1 MIHVV
6 KVSIYLLIII
16 AISSCYMT
24 VKWKK
29 KLICIWDILAPKF
42 CAFAFLKS
50 ALRKLH
56 LPISNF
62 HFMESLN
69 FASSQ
74 PPLPTQLNTKI
85 NIIWGEGM
93 GEGANVSMMLILLWI
108 VSAPLLFSV
117 VFSST
122 CKHKPTY
129 LDAVRCCFMAAYMCV
144 GRTSGQ

>member
-1 MIHVV
+1 ML
-6 KVSIYLLIII
+6 YD
-16 AISSCYMT
+16 CEME
-24 VKWKK
+24 K
-29 KLICIWDILAPKF
+29 KLICIGDILAPKF

-93 GEGANVSMMLILLWI
+93 GEGANVSMMLILL
-108 VSAPLLFSV
+108 
-117 VFSST
+117 
-122 CKHKPTY
+122 
-129 LDAVRCCFMAAYMCV
+129 
-144 GRTSGQ
+144 

>member
-1 MIHVV
+1 ML
-6 KVSIYLLIII
+6 YD
-16 AISSCYMT
+16 CEME
-24 VKWKK
+24 K

-74 PPLPTQLNTKI
+74 PPPLPTQLNTKI
-85 NIIWGEGM
+85 NIIWGKEGGRGQM
-93 GEGANVSMMLILLWI
+93 FPWCSFYCELSQHLYY
-108 VSAPLLFSV
+108 SV
-117 VFSST
+117 
-122 CKHKPTY
+122 
-129 LDAVRCCFMAAYMCV
+129 
-144 GRTSGQ
+144 